1 MQHSGQK
8 FLQKSCFGSWH
19 GNSQVRLAG
28 TGRLYGVVG
37 QASAVIGYGM
47 RGLAGAIGSRGH
59 SGLDS
64 SGQSPFARWGWP
76 RQSSFYGLLR
86 HCRPASPCGEMTRVT
101 RCYSPSPPRGRAGS
115 GEVPREQKN
124 PPSPLSPEP
133 GCSILQ
139 NIFRAY
145 DSRALSDGVEA
156 VWRGLSGLRNSALVV
171 LYGPVGH
178 CQLKM
183 FCKI

>member
-76 RQSSFYGLLR
+76 RQSSFYGHMR
-86 HCRPASPCGEMTRVT
+86 HYRAASPCEEMTSAKGLKRHS
-101 RCYSPSPPRGRAGS
+101 RNCCR
-115 GEVPREQKN
+115 
-124 PPSPLSPEP
+124 P
-133 GCSILQ
+133 GQ
-139 NIFRAY
+139 VGTYGDKKFPT
-145 DSRALSDGVEA
+145 
-156 VWRGLSGLRNSALVV
+156 WRGHLPQKAFQGIRQIQVGIKTTRNFPTWQARQADRID
-171 LYGPVGH
+171 GE
-178 CQLKM
+178 CN
-183 FCKI
+183 FCIVFAANRAI